1 MNYYGKSVL
10 VTGGYGF
17 IGSNLVHDLV
27 KLGAKV
33 TVIDNFLENTSANL
47 LNLSDIKGKF
57 EYFNAC
63 LTDSKVVNEVVKNK
77 EIIFHLAGQTS
88 HTIAMNDPLLDL
100 KANVISTL
108 SLLEAC
114 RLNNPKVKL
123 ISASTRQVYGKP
135 VKLPIDENHELN
147 PPDVNAIHNI
157 TADNYL
163 LLYDKIFGIN
173 SIIFRLTNTFGP
185 RQNMKRNSQQV
196 LPIFFR
202 QVIEGKE
209 ISIFGDGE
217 QIRDFNYVT
226 DVSHAFLIG
235 GLANVH
241 GEIFNLGNKNHKSLL
256 EIAKSIIKI
265 NGSGSYR
272 LIPFPEERKKIDVGD
287 TYLDY
292 SKVESLLGW
301 KPEVSFE
308 RAVLETLDYFKGRGV
323 DSF

>member
-47 LNLSDIKGKF
+47 LNLCDIKGKF
-57 EYFNAC
+57 EYLNAC
-63 LTDSKVVNEVVKNK
+63 LTDLEVVNEVVKNK

-114 RLNNPKVKL
+114 RLNNPKVK
-123 ISASTRQVYGKP
+123 IVSASTRQVYGKP

-185 RQNMKRNSQQV
+185 RQNMKMNSQQV

-265 NGSGSYR
+265 NGSGSYK

-292 SKVESLLGW
+292 SKVERLLGW

-308 RAVLETLDYFKGRGV
+308 RSVLETLDYFKRRGV